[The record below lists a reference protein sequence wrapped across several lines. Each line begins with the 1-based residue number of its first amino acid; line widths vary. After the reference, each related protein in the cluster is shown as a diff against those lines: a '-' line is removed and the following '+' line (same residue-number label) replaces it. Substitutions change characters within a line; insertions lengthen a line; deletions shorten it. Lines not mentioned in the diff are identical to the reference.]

1 MGEDTRRPLRS
12 RVPRTRSVGGHA
24 RQADI
29 EAGSQVGPAAGEV
42 TLLLRRAVRHDAE
55 ATDELFAAIYDDLRA
70 LARMQMS
77 GRYHGSTLQPTA
89 LVHDVYLK
97 LIDRGTDFE
106 NRGHFLGYV
115 ARTMRNMLVSRARA
129 RLRSQKKT
137 TGYRTQLERVV
148 AAYRATSEDV
158 LDLREA
164 LKRFSRRD
172 RRAAKVIE
180 MHYFAGAKEP
190 EIAQAT
196 GTTERT
202 VRRDL
207 LHAKAWLAAE
217 MDV

>member
-1 MGEDTRRPLRS
+1 MDGQARP
-12 RVPRTRSVGGHA
+12 
-24 RQADI
+24 ADI
-29 EAGSQVGPAAGEV
+29 EAAERAGPTAGDV
-42 TLLLRRAVRHDAE
+42 TLLIRQAVRHDAE

-89 LVHDVYLK
+89 LVHEAYLK
-97 LIDRGTDFE
+97 LIDRGADFE
-106 NRGHFLGYV
+106 NRGHFLAYV

-129 RLRSQKKT
+129 RLRTQKQT
-137 TGYRTQLERVV
+137 TGYRTHLDRVM
-148 AAYRATSEDV
+148 AAYRARSDDV
-158 LDLREA
+158 LDLHEA

-172 RRAAKVIE
+172 QRAAKVIE

-217 MDV
+217 LDA